1 MQDKEKKRLNL
12 YLDKRLIEF
21 AKDWSYV
28 TDKPISRM
36 FEEYLV
42 EQQQLV
48 DSISPFQWLSDPSI
62 NPSLPQEETHFEELE
77 AYLRDPEEKKFC
89 LENPDHP
96 RAKIRRSLLKEYE
109 KYVMEKLEGRKAKEK
124 ELIRRWMEVFQ
135 DKE

>member
-1 MQDKEKKRLNL
+1 MKGKEKKRLNL
-12 YLDKRLIEF
+12 YLDKELIGF

-28 TDKPISRM
+28 TDIPISRM
-36 FEEYLV
+36 LEEYLR

-48 DSISPFQWLSDPSI
+48 GSISPFQWLSDPSI
-62 NPSLPQEETHFEELE
+62 NPTLPAEKNHFEELE
-77 AYLRDPEEKKFC
+77 EYIRDQEEKKFC

-124 ELIRRWMEVFQ
+124 ELIQRWMEVFQ
-135 DKE
+135 SKD